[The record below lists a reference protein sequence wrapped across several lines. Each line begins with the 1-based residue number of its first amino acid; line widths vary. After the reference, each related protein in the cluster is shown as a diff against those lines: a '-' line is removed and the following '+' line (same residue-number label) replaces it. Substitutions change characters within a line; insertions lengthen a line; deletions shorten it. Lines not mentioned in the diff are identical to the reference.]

1 MVKATPLVDNVD
13 ICRAAE
19 LPIERHGDDAPIHA
33 AMRADELMD
42 QEGRA
47 VWLRIKAAV
56 EEMLRTER
64 AGLRIEVG
72 SAPLRKSG
80 ESAKACS
87 ASSCRNAGGAARSM
101 LGERPFARQTLCLG
115 DLLLGH
121 VAGDLD
127 TKLPRLGVSAKS
139 R

>member
-1 MVKATPLVDNVD
+1 
-13 ICRAAE
+13 
-19 LPIERHGDDAPIHA
+19 
-33 AMRADELMD
+33 MD
-42 QEGRA
+42 GRA
-47 VWLRIKAAV
+47 VWLRIEAAV

-64 AGLRIEVG
+64 AG
-72 SAPLRKSG
+72 

-87 ASSCRNAGGAARSM
+87 AGSCRNAGGAARSM

-115 DLLLGH
+115 NLLLGH